1 MTRDAED
8 AAAPSRDGVLV
19 IRAVAR
25 ANGDRALFRIT
36 MGTGEDDVP
45 ITSAAVGAE
54 DLHAALDEWLG
65 TLGR

>member
-1 MTRDAED
+1 MTREPED

-25 ANGDRALFRIT
+25 ANGDQAFFRIT
-36 MGTGEDDVP
+36 MGAGEDDVP
-45 ITSAAVGAE
+45 TTSAAVAAE

-65 TLGR
+65 LLGR